1 MTVLTWTEK
10 KDLERLFFG
19 IGVKVLEDI
28 LSLDNAAETESEL
41 RARYGRTQQCTISLR
56 IMSSKLLFF
65 DLAERF
71 KIVVLMTKM
80 EEIGMPETSLDK
92 EIVTAL
98 CSFNK
103 DHNRRLG
110 FTKTRN
116 KKGEVVYHIN

>member
-1 MTVLTWTEK
+1 MTVLTWTER

-28 LSLDNAAETESEL
+28 LSLDNVAETESEL
-41 RARYGRTQQCTISLR
+41 RARYGRTQQCAISLR
-56 IMSSKLLFF
+56 MMSYKLLFIE
-65 DLAERF
+65 LAEKF

-80 EEIGMPETSLDK
+80 EEVGMPEATLDK

-103 DHNRRLG
+103 DHNRSLG
-110 FTKTRN
+110 FVKTRN
-116 KKGEVVYHIN
+116 KKGEVVYHIR

>member
-1 MTVLTWTEK
+1 MTVLTWTER

-41 RARYGRTQQCTISLR
+41 RARYGRTQQCVISLR
-56 IMSSKLLFF
+56 MMSSKVLFF

-80 EEIGMPETSLDK
+80 EEVGMPEASLDM
-92 EIVTAL
+92 EIVTVL

-103 DHNRRLG
+103 DHGRSLG
-110 FTKTRN
+110 FVKTRN
-116 KKGEVVYHIN
+116 KKGEVVYHIK